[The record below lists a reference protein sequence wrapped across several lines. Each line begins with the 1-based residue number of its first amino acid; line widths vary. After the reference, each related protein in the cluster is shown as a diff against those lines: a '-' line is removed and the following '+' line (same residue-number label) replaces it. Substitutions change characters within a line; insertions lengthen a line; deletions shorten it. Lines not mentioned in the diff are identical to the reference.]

1 MTAHIDRASA
11 ALARIASRPLRRLNR
26 DALRQLSVHLMTG
39 YLIQCDALAHRI
51 GEGTREIAEEEERLR
66 CGPFLAHEQ
75 QGR

>member
-11 ALARIASRPLRRLNR
+11 ALARMARRPLRRINR

-51 GEGTREIAEEEERLR
+51 GATVR
-66 CGPFLAHEQ
+66 
-75 QGR
+75 